1 MCGQRTRTG
10 PGTGPGRPSVLFEL
24 KRNHRNLHTQ
34 EDRQKRESE
43 SERGWVSKRVSER
56 ESAFSRD
63 PVPPPPYLFA
73 FAFAQGPRE
82 FQVEDALT
90 RTHRMINKFFSS
102 IFYELFSLFFTTF
115 NFFRCVFYSNFLC
128 SFRVKFR
135 LTMRR
140 TDVGQGCVAS
150 SSSSPS
156 SVWAWEHPR
165 QLKAKVVLFRLDI
178 WFAGASALPM

>member
-1 MCGQRTRTG
+1 MAKGREQDQEQDLGDPRYCLNWKGIIAICIRKRT
-10 PGTGPGRPSVLFEL
+10 
-24 KRNHRNLHTQ
+24 
-34 EDRQKRESE
+34 DRR
-43 SERGWVSKRVSER
+43 ERGRAGEGEWVREWVRER
-56 ESAFSRD
+56 AFSRD

-115 NFFRCVFYSNFLC
+115 NFFRCVFYSNFLR

>member
-56 ESAFSRD
+56 ERAFSRD

-115 NFFRCVFYSNFLC
+115 NFFRCVFYSNFLR